1 MATNIAM
8 GIAMITISAVALA
21 GQQQSRIVLVKYGVG
36 EKSPDVVEEV
46 LTSPTERAVRSL
58 RRVTGLRS
66 TTSNGATGVAV
77 AVDISFEGGATSLDL
92 EAVLKQVSQ
101 LQTKTNIELTSVTV
115 KLVQPH
121 GDNGDPVNR

>member
-1 MATNIAM
+1 
-8 GIAMITISAVALA
+8 MITISAVALA

-77 AVDISFEGGATSLDL
+77 AVEISFEGGATSLDL